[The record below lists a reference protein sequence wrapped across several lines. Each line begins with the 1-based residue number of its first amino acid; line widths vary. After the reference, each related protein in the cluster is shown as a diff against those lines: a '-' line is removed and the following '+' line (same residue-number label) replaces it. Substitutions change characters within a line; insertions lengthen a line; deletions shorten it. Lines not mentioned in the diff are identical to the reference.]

1 MSDFDGEHQS
11 PKRCLARSYR
21 LSRDRWKSKALQRR
35 GEIRV
40 LKARL
45 NDLQD
50 SRDLWKQ
57 KSLHLQA
64 LASVDPSPSKPN
76 APAPLDESVSSS
88 KKN

>member
-1 MSDFDGEHQS
+1 MSDFNGEHQS

-21 LSRDRWKSKALQRR
+21 LSRDQWKRKAIQRR
-35 GEIRV
+35 AEIRV

-57 KSLHLQA
+57 KSLHLQT
-64 LASVDPSPSKPN
+64 LASVDSSPSKPN
-76 APAPLDESVSSS
+76 ALTLLDESVSSS